1 MATKLKKREKHSRQR
16 KGNKKDKEL
25 LDGKEKKNNYRTQ
38 NSFTVSLKPKA
49 RNILL
54 PFFVSIEE
62 ADGCVTDIW

>member
-1 MATKLKKREKHSRQR
+1 MEKKRKTLTS
-16 KGNKKDKEL
+16 KKKVTKKNKEL
-25 LDGKEKKNNYRTQ
+25 LDGKEKKNNYPTQ

-62 ADGCVTDIW
+62 AGGCVTDIW